1 MTEITACAYEGVSPE
16 NLLLELCQKV
26 AATPA
31 RDVGGGAGQ
40 TREAPGGAKCAMAM
54 QTIRYREEL
63 LNNSEPHAPRSTDGF

>member
-40 TREAPGGAKCAMAM
+40 TREAPGGAKCAM
-54 QTIRYREEL
+54 
-63 LNNSEPHAPRSTDGF
+63 

>member
-31 RDVGGGAGQ
+31 RGVGGGVGQ
-40 TREAPGGAKCAMAM
+40 SRDVPGGAKCAT